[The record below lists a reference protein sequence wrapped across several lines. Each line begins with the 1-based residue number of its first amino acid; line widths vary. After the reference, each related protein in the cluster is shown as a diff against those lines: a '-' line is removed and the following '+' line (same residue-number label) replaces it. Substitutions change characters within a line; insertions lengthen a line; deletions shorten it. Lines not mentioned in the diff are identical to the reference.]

1 MPGTLA
7 RVRPAAE
14 SLMDNLRPLGI
25 VSIAI
30 AMVAATFIA
39 SSTWERVRVRP
50 ESRRIEIT
58 GSAKKRIVS
67 DLIEWSATIEATA
80 PDRTEAYRQ
89 LHAHTAKAQAFLIG
103 RGVVEKE
110 VSVSAAGID
119 AIYETEYVGTGEDR
133 VARQALKGYLARQS
147 VTVRSLDVALIE
159 KMSREIT
166 DLLEQGITISS
177 SMPLYYYTKLG
188 EMKIEM
194 LAEASADA
202 RTRAENMVNSAGG
215 AKLGNLRS
223 ADMGVININPANQTQ
238 GSWDGN
244 NDTSSLEKD
253 IITIVHAVYAL
264 E

>member
-1 MPGTLA
+1 M
-7 RVRPAAE
+7 E
-14 SLMDNLRPLGI
+14 NLRPLGI
-25 VSIAI
+25 VSIAV

-50 ESRRIEIT
+50 ESRSIEIT
-58 GSAKKRIVS
+58 GSAKKRLVS

-89 LHAHTAKAQAFLIG
+89 LHTHTAKAQEFLTG

-110 VSVSAAGID
+110 ISVSAAGID

-133 VARQALKGYLARQS
+133 IARQTLKGYLARQS
-147 VTVRSLDVALIE
+147 VTVRSQDVALIE

-166 DLLEQGITISS
+166 GLLEMGITISS

-194 LAEASADA
+194 LAEASRDA

-215 AKLGNLRS
+215 AQLGNLRS

-244 NDTSSLEKD
+244 NDTTSLEKD

>member
-1 MPGTLA
+1 
-7 RVRPAAE
+7 
-14 SLMDNLRPLGI
+14 MDNLRPLGI
-25 VSIAI
+25 ISIAI
-30 AMVAATFIA
+30 SIVAATYIA

-50 ESRRIEIT
+50 EMRKIEIT

-67 DLIEWSATIEATA
+67 DLIEWSATFEAQA
-80 PDRTEAYRQ
+80 KDRTEAYRK
-89 LHAHTAKAQAFLIG
+89 LHADATKVHEFLTS

-110 VSVSAAGID
+110 VSLSAANID

-133 VARQALKGYLARQS
+133 IARQNLQGYLARQS
-147 VTVRSLDVALIE
+147 VTVRSQDVALIE

-177 SMPLYYYTKLG
+177 SAPLDYYTKLG
-188 EMKIEM
+188 EVKIEM
-194 LAEASADA
+194 LAEASSDA
-202 RTRAENMVNSAGG
+202 RVRAQNMVASAGG
-215 AKLGNLRS
+215 AELGQLRS

-244 NDTSSLEKD
+244 NDTTSLEKD

>member
-1 MPGTLA
+1 MEFVKPPGQ
-7 RVRPAAE
+7 
-14 SLMDNLRPLGI
+14 DLRPIGVI
-25 VSIAI
+25 CVAI

-50 ESRRIEIT
+50 ESRSIEIT

-80 PDRTEAYRQ
+80 PDRTAAYRQ
-89 LHAHTAKAQAFLIG
+89 LHAHAAKAQEFLGG

-110 VSVSAAGID
+110 ISVSAAGIE

-133 VARQALKGYLARQS
+133 IARQALQGYLARQS
-147 VTVRSLDVALIE
+147 VTVRSTDVALIE
-159 KMSREIT
+159 RMSREIT
-166 DLLEQGITISS
+166 DLLEQGITITSS
-177 SMPLYYYTKLG
+177 APLYYYTKLG

-194 LAEASADA
+194 LAEASRDA
-202 RTRAENMVNSAGG
+202 RVRAENMVNSAGG
-215 AKLGNLRS
+215 AQLGALRT

-244 NDTSSLEKD
+244 NDTTSLEKD

>member
-1 MPGTLA
+1 M
-7 RVRPAAE
+7 E
-14 SLMDNLRPLGI
+14 NLRPLGI
-25 VSIAI
+25 ISIAI
-30 AMVAATFIA
+30 SIVAATYIA

-50 ESRRIEIT
+50 ETRSIEIT

-67 DLIEWSATIEATA
+67 DLIEWSATVEAQA
-80 PDRTEAYRQ
+80 KDRTEAYRK
-89 LHAHTAKAQAFLIG
+89 LHADAAKAHEFLTG
-103 RGVVEKE
+103 RGVAVKE
-110 VSVSAAGID
+110 VSLSAANID

-133 VARQALKGYLARQS
+133 IARQTLQGYLARQS
-147 VTVRSLDVALIE
+147 VTVRSQDVALVE

-177 SMPLYYYTKLG
+177 SAPLYYYTKLG
-188 EMKIEM
+188 EVKIEM
-194 LAEASADA
+194 LAEASRDA
-202 RTRAENMVNSAGG
+202 RTRAENMVASAGG
-215 AKLGNLRS
+215 AELGNLRS

-244 NDTSSLEKD
+244 NDTTSLEKD